1 MGELPIE
8 LQACVPAAQSPAAT
22 HRGGGGSEGSIY
34 RVLVAS
40 CG

>member
-1 MGELPIE
+1 ME
-8 LQACVPAAQSPAAT
+8 LQAWVPAAQSPAAT
-22 HRGGGGSEGSIY
+22 HRGGGSEGSIY